1 MLEHAGWRAEW
12 FLAVSLTTCV
22 AFVVAGKSLFS
33 SLANPWVLTFVFFW
47 LFGVIL
53 GSAMAVVRQA
63 EHLAVLLG
71 EPYGTL
77 VLTLSVTFIEVMSI
91 SAVMLHGQ
99 NNPSLVRD
107 TLIAVIM
114 IILNGMV
121 GLSLLAGAWKHS
133 EQHYNLQGANAYLG
147 VIIPLAVLALVLPN
161 YTTTTVGPSLSHPQE
176 WALALLT
183 IGLYG
188 VFLGV
193 QTGRHRGYFSEADVH
208 EQHKE
213 ATTAP
218 RSLPYHVALLTL
230 YILPVVYLAEQLAH
244 PVDYITET
252 LRAPQALSGVVI
264 AVLVATPEAIGATRA
279 ALANQM
285 QRSGEHLLRI
295 GAVDDRADRS
305 SHADCQQSYRPSDYP
320 GRGTRQHRA
329 PGVDAGRQHSH
340 LRQWTNQ
347 RDARA
352 GSPCVVRHVFA
363 VAGAG
368 VKAAFPQ
375 IQEYFRCD
383 EKPHPSKSSLDG
395 HPTKGRFYRNY
406 WLMFSFFSS
415 RLISPWICD
424 FAFSGAASFASFI
437 SFTASS

>member
-1 MLEHAGWRAEW
+1 MSVSSHKTVVEHAGWRAEW
-12 FLAVSLTTCV
+12 FLAVSLATCV
-22 AFVVAGKSLFS
+22 AFVLAGKTLMSA
-33 SLANPWVLTFVFFW
+33 LANPWVLAFVFLW

-53 GSAMAVVRQA
+53 GSAMSVVRQA

-121 GLSLLAGAWKHS
+121 GLSLLAGAWKHR

-176 WALALLT
+176 WALAFLT
-183 IGLYG
+183 IGLYA

-193 QTGRHRGYFSEADVH
+193 QTGRHRGYFSPSDTDVQ

-218 RSLPYHVALLTL
+218 RSLPYHAGLLTL

-244 PVDYITET
+244 PVDYVTET
-252 LRAPQALSGVVI
+252 LHAPAALSGVVI

-285 QRSGEHLLRI
+285 QRSVNIFLGSVLSTI
-295 GAVDDRADRS
+295 GLTVPAM
-305 SHADCQQSYRPSDYP
+305 
-320 GRGTRQHRA
+320 
-329 PGVDAGRQHSH
+329 
-340 LRQWTNQ
+340 L
-347 RDARA
+347 
-352 GSPCVVRHVFA
+352 VV
-363 VAGAG
+363 
-368 VKAAFPQ
+368 
-375 IQEYFRCD
+375 
-383 EKPHPSKSSLDG
+383 SNLTG
-395 HPTKGRFYRNY
+395 HPIILGVEHTNIVLLVLTLGVSI
-406 WLMFSFFSS
+406 LT
-415 RLISPWICD
+415 
-424 FAFSGAASFASFI
+424 FASGRTNVMQGLVHLVLFVT
-437 SFTASS
+437 FLLLLVQG